1 MRTLPPGLQARLDT
15 GCTTLAT
22 AWIVRRTDGMVLG
35 FTDHDADLVVDGIA
49 CHAASGFD
57 ASAAAEKL
65 GFAPAAAELAGALV
79 DDAIS
84 DTDLRAGRY
93 DGATVEVHCVDWERP
108 DLAVHLST
116 LTLGA
121 VTREGKAFRAELRSR
136 ASALDVERGRLYTP
150 RCAADLGDARCGV
163 DLTGPDR
170 RGEAVVVATAEGSLV
185 LSGLAL
191 DLDRLA
197 GGRLAVTSGAAAG
210 WNVEIAAAS
219 VVSGGVRLSLWQPP
233 PDPPAP
239 GDAVTVTIGCDKRF
253 ATCRDRFAN
262 ALNFRGFPHMPGI
275 DRILSV
281 PVPGEGGHD
290 GSVVG

>member
-1 MRTLPPGLQARLDT
+1 MRTLPPGLQARLET

-22 AWIVRRTDGMVLG
+22 AWILRRTDGVVLG
-35 FTDHDADLVVDGIA
+35 FTDHDADLVVDGVT

-65 GFAPAAAELAGALV
+65 GFAPSAAEVAGALV
-79 DDAIS
+79 DDAIAEA
-84 DTDLRAGRY
+84 DLRAGRY
-93 DGATVEVHCVDWERP
+93 YGATVEVHCVDWERP
-108 DLAVHLST
+108 DLTVHLST
-116 LTLGA
+116 LTLGS

-150 RCAADLGDARCGV
+150 RCSADLGDARCGV

-170 RGEAVVVATAEGSLV
+170 RGEAVVVATGEASLV
-185 LSGLAL
+185 LSGLTL
-191 DLDRLA
+191 DIDRLA

-210 WNVEIAAAS
+210 WSVEIAAAS
-219 VVSGGVRLSLWQPP
+219 VVSGGVRLSLWQSPP
-233 PDPPAP
+233 EQPAP
-239 GDAVTVTIGCDKRF
+239 GDAVTVTIGCDKSF